1 MAMNLVK
8 RLWKEEEG
16 QGMIEYV
23 LIAAFV
29 SIIAIV
35 MVKAV
40 GTKVNT
46 VWTNMNSGLQ

>member
-1 MAMNLVK
+1 MNLVK

-35 MVKAV
+35 MVKNV

-46 VWTNMNSGLQ
+46 IWTNMNSGLS

>member
-1 MAMNLVK
+1 MNLVK

-40 GTKVNT
+40 GSKVNT
-46 VWTNMNSGLQ
+46 IWTNMNSGLS